1 MNGYLYLAIAVIF
14 EVLAT
19 SALKASNGFTNP
31 GPSLLV
37 VIGYG
42 VAFYCLSV
50 VLKTIPVGI
59 SYAIWSGMGVVL
71 ITFVGWFFFKQHL
84 DIAALIGMALIVT
97 GVIVIYLFSKSSVQ

>member
-1 MNGYLYLAIAVIF
+1 MSGYLYLAIAVIF

-50 VLKTIPVGI
+50 VLKTTPVGI

>member
-1 MNGYLYLAIAVIF
+1 MSGYLYLAIAVIF

>member
-1 MNGYLYLAIAVIF
+1 MSGYLYLAIAVIF

-31 GPSLLV
+31 SPSLLV

>member
-1 MNGYLYLAIAVIF
+1 MSGYLYLAIAVVF

-19 SALKASNGFTNP
+19 SALKASNGFTNLA
-31 GPSLLV
+31 PSLLV

-71 ITFVGWFFFKQHL
+71 ITFVGWFLFKQHL
-84 DIAALIGMALIVT
+84 DIAALIGMVLIVI
-97 GVIVIYLFSKSSVQ
+97 GVIVIYAFSESVTQ